1 MDIYHDKKFST
12 EKKKKM
18 QNSKYS
24 IFGGNDIIIKIRFFV
39 IMPIFISKLY
49 TSTKKELWCKK

>member
-1 MDIYHDKKFST
+1 MDIYHDKKLST
-12 EKKKKM
+12 EKKKKKM

-49 TSTKKELWCKK
+49 TSTKKEL

>member
-49 TSTKKELWCKK
+49 TSTKKEL